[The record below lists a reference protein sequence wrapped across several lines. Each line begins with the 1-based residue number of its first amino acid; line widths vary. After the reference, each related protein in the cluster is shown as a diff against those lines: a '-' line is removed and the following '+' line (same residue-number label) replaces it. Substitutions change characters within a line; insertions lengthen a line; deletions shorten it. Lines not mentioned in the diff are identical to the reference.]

1 MALTATMRRFEV
13 TLADSD
19 RGVYET
25 LDLRVAQHPS
35 ESDRFL
41 VARLVARA
49 LEHAEGIAWSKGG
62 VSSDEEPALSQRDLR
77 GDLMAWI
84 EVGLPTPPRLHK
96 ASKAVKRV
104 VVYGWNR
111 MDALAE
117 SLRDERVH
125 RADSIEMFDLDPDVL
140 DAIAAT
146 IERNNTWELAVT
158 GGVVYLSTGGASFE
172 LPVRRVQ

>member
-77 GDLMAWI
+77 GDLTAWI

-111 MDALAE
+111 MDALAA
-117 SLRDERVH
+117 SLVDEKVF
-125 RADSIEMFDLDPDVL
+125 RADRIELFDLDPDVL

-146 IERNNTWELAVT
+146 VDRNNTWELAVT
-158 GGVVYLSTGGASFE
+158 GGVVYLATGSATFE

>member
-35 ESDRFL
+35 ESERFL

-77 GDLMAWI
+77 GDLTAWI

-111 MDALAE
+111 MDELAAALV
-117 SLRDERVH
+117 DEKVF
-125 RADSIEMFDLDPDVL
+125 RADRIELFDLDPDVL
-140 DAIAAT
+140 DAVAAT
-146 IERNNTWELAVT
+146 VDRNNTWEVAVT
-158 GGVVYLSTGGASFE
+158 GGVVYLSIGGASFE

>member
-49 LEHAEGIAWSKGG
+49 LEHAEGLEWSKGG

-84 EVGLPTPPRLHK
+84 EIGLPTPARLHK

-111 MDALAE
+111 MDSLAQA
-117 SLRDERVH
+117 LRDERVH
-125 RADSIEMFDLDPDVL
+125 RADSISLYELDADVL

-146 IERNNTWELAVT
+146 IERNNRWDIAVS
-158 GGVVYLSTGGASFE
+158 GGVVYLSTGTSAFE
-172 LPVRRVQ
+172 LGVRRVQ